1 MRRRHG
7 CPFCCVR
14 EVAVGLLETLIVL
27 AIVLWLVGLLV
38 PAFPGHGQPA
48 IHALLVLVVLLVLLR
63 AVGVL

>member
-1 MRRRHG
+1 
-7 CPFCCVR
+7 
-14 EVAVGLLETLIVL
+14 VAVGLLETLIVL